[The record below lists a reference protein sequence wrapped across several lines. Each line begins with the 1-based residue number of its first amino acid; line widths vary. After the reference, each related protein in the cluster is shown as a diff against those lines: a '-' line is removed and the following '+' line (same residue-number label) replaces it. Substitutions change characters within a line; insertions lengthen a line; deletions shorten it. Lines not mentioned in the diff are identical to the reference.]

1 MNRLNDNFLWGG
13 AVAANQCEG
22 AYNEDGK
29 GLSTSDLMSAAC
41 NGVPRTFTFE
51 GTREGIYYP
60 NREGIDFYHHY
71 KDDVKLFA
79 EMGFKCFRTSIAW
92 SRIFPN
98 GDEEVPNEKGLAFYD
113 SLFEELLKYDI
124 KPVVTISHY
133 ETPYGLVKK
142 YGSWR
147 NRKMIDFYLKFCE
160 TIFNRYKDKVEYWM
174 TFNEINVNMF
184 NPEMTM
190 GIHVEDNENRQEVLK
205 QASHYEMVAS
215 AKAVKLGHEINP
227 NFKIGMMMM
236 YPTFYGETCK
246 PEDQLCAMDQIDKQY
261 YFSDVMARGY
271 YSPKA
276 KKTWEKENIHLDI
289 TDEDEKDL
297 RDGKVDY
304 IGFSY
309 YNSNV
314 ASSREDVETTD
325 GNMIN
330 AIKNPYLKAS
340 EWGWQIDPIG
350 LRIALNNLYDR
361 YQVPL
366 FIVENGLGAVDTV
379 NEDGSI
385 DDDYRIS
392 YLREHIKTMKD
403 AVLNDGVDLIG
414 YTPWGPIDLVSCGT
428 GEMKKRYGFIYVD
441 RDDKGNGTLKR
452 YKKKSFE
459 WYKKVIE
466 SNGEEL

>member
-1 MNRLNDNFLWGG
+1 MAIKQYPLGI
-13 AVAANQCEG
+13 Q
-22 AYNEDGK
+22 
-29 GLSTSDLMSAAC
+29 
-41 NGVPRTFTFE
+41 TFE
-51 GTREGIYYP
+51 RIRKEDKLYIDKTEYIYRMTHSDGTYFFLGRPRRFGKSLLVSTMQSYFEGK
-60 NREGIDFYHHY
+60 
-71 KDDVKLFA
+71 KDLF
-79 EMGFKCFRTSIAW
+79 
-92 SRIFPN
+92 
-98 GDEEVPNEKGLAFYD
+98 KGLAMEQLEKEWIEY
-113 SLFEELLKYDI
+113 
-124 KPVVTISHY
+124 PVIH
-133 ETPYGLVKK
+133 L
-142 YGSWR
+142 
-147 NRKMIDFYLKFCE
+147 
-160 TIFNRYKDKVEYWM
+160 
-174 TFNEINVNMF
+174 
-184 NPEMTM
+184 EMTM
-190 GIHVEDNENRQEVLK
+190 GVHVEENENRQEVLK

-276 KKTWEKENIHLDI
+276 KKTWEKENILLEI

-297 RDGKVDY
+297 MEGKVDY

-340 EWGWQIDPIG
+340 DWGWQIDPIG

-392 YLREHIKTMKD
+392 YLREHIKAMKD
-403 AVLNDGVDLIG
+403 AVLSDGVDLIG

-441 RDDKGNGTLKR
+441 RDDKGNGALKR

-466 SNGEEL
+466 SNGEVL

>member
-1 MNRLNDNFLWGG
+1 MWTNPNTACCR
-13 AVAANQCEG
+13 
-22 AYNEDGK
+22 
-29 GLSTSDLMSAAC
+29 LSTKNLPCKICINCKDSQNDDFAKQYRLKRFEKVGFEIIDGDNKAHMRRCEHLSGNTKGHGDTGKVQAAC
-41 NGVPRTFTFE
+41 LHSGDNGHNDGHVSLRHTCKHADDEADAGDDDRHRQRRALE
-51 GTREGIYYP
+51 GSD
-60 NREGIDFYHHY
+60 DFLQHLR
-71 KDDVKLFA
+71 DC
-79 EMGFKCFRTSIAW
+79 E
-92 SRIFPN
+92 
-98 GDEEVPNEKGLAFYD
+98 
-113 SLFEELLKYDI
+113 
-124 KPVVTISHY
+124 
-133 ETPYGLVKK
+133 
-142 YGSWR
+142 
-147 NRKMIDFYLKFCE
+147 YL
-160 TIFNRYKDKVEYWM
+160 DKVEDAEYIEEH
-174 TFNEINVNMF
+174 FHINGTDYDIFKADLTLSEVQH
-184 NPEMTM
+184 EEQSC
-190 GIHVEDNENRQEVLK
+190 GDHAHADGGVHVEENENRQEVLK

-276 KKTWEKENIHLDI
+276 KKTWEKENILLEI

-297 RDGKVDY
+297 MEGKVDY

-340 EWGWQIDPIG
+340 DWGWQIDPIG

-392 YLREHIKTMKD
+392 YLREHIKAMKD
-403 AVLNDGVDLIG
+403 AVLSDGVDLIG

-441 RDDKGNGTLKR
+441 RDDKGNGALKR

-466 SNGEEL
+466 SNGEVL